1 MKVQVITRTGEE
13 CIRERK
19 GDIFKIKRNT
29 DPALHPFAEAREYTR
44 ALKAA
49 KLDRMF
55 AKPFVGVLSG
65 HTDGVYCMAR
75 HPTDIKLVA
84 SGSATGEA
92 RLWSLASRQCIW
104 KQTAAHA
111 GFLRG
116 LAFLQTN
123 SDDEG
128 EREARLLTCG
138 DDRVVRLWDYRS
150 KDMDALSLTH
160 TTLPFSSTAPALPVA
175 SWTSKGTFTAIDS
188 QYRQKGIFAT
198 SGSQEVAIWD
208 VTRGEPLTTFSWG
221 ADTISATRFNQAERG
236 LLGSLATDRSLMLH
250 DLRTRTTIAKVVM
263 RMRGNALSWNPQEAV
278 YVSVASED
286 YNVYTFD
293 VRYLERAV
301 NVLSGHV
308 SAVLDVDYH
317 PAGHE
322 LVTAGYDRSLR
333 LFGVKGGHSRDIY
346 HTMRMQRLF
355 AVRWSG
361 DGKYVLSASDDGNVR
376 IWKGQASEA
385 LGIKGHRE
393 RESLEYAARVLER
406 HRQLPE
412 VKRIVQH
419 RNLPREIKTR
429 QRQAHEHRQSQRRKE
444 ENRRKHS
451 APGTVPKSNVRDE
464 AVLRRIE

>member
-1 MKVQVITRTGEE
+1 MKVKVITRTSED
-13 CIRERK
+13 CVRERK
-19 GDIFKIKRNT
+19 GDIFKVKRNT
-29 DPALHPFAEAREYTR
+29 DPALHPFSEAREYTR

-55 AKPFVGVLSG
+55 AKPFVGALAG
-65 HTDGVYCMAR
+65 HLDGVYCMAR
-75 HPTDIKLVA
+75 HPTDIKLLA
-84 SGSATGEA
+84 SGSADGEV
-92 RLWSLASRQCIW
+92 RLWNLANRRCVWRQP
-104 KQTAAHA
+104 AAHSS
-111 GFLRG
+111 FLRG
-116 LAFLQTN
+116 LAFLQT
-123 SDDEG
+123 DDTEG

-138 DDRVVRLWDYRS
+138 DDRVIRLWNYHDTS
-150 KDMDALSLTH
+150 VATN
-160 TTLPFSSTAPALPVA
+160 TATPSA
-175 SWTSKGTFTAIDS
+175 SPMNSWSSKGTFTAIDS
-188 QYRQKGIFAT
+188 QYRQRGIFAT
-198 SGSQEVAIWD
+198 AGSQEVAIWD
-208 VTRGEPLTTFSWG
+208 VNRGEPLTTFNWG
-221 ADTISATRFNQAERG
+221 ADTINATRFNQAEQG

-301 NVLSGHV
+301 NVLTGHV

-333 LFGVKGGHSRDIY
+333 LFGVKSGHSRDIY

-376 IWKGQASEA
+376 IWKGQASES

-393 RESLEYAARVLER
+393 REALEYAAHLLEK
-406 HRQLPE
+406 HRQMPE
-412 VKRIVQH
+412 VKRIAHH
-419 RNLPREIKTR
+419 RVLPREIKTR
-429 QRQAHEHRQSQRRKE
+429 QRQAHEHRQSQKRKE

-451 APGTVPKSNVRDE
+451 APGTVPKSNIRDE
-464 AVLRRIE
+464 AVLQRID

>member
-1 MKVQVITRTGEE
+1 MKVKVITRTSEE
-13 CIRERK
+13 CVRERK
-19 GDIFKIKRNT
+19 GDIFKVKRNT
-29 DPALHPFAEAREYTR
+29 DSALHPFAEAREYTR

-55 AKPFVGVLSG
+55 AKPFVGALAG
-65 HTDGVYCMAR
+65 HLDGVYCMAR
-75 HPTDIKLVA
+75 HPTDIKLLA
-84 SGSATGEA
+84 SGSADGEV
-92 RLWSLASRQCIW
+92 RLWNLSSRRCIW
-104 KQTAAHA
+104 RQPAAHSS
-111 GFLRG
+111 FLRG
-116 LAFLQTN
+116 LAFLQT
-123 SDDEG
+123 DDTEG

-138 DDRVVRLWDYRS
+138 DDRVIRLWDYQRNMAAADNAS
-150 KDMDALSLTH
+150 
-160 TTLPFSSTAPALPVA
+160 TLPASPVT

-188 QYRQKGIFAT
+188 QYRQRGIFAT
-198 SGSQEVAIWD
+198 AGSQEVAIWD
-208 VTRGEPLTTFSWG
+208 VSRGEPLTTFNWG
-221 ADTISATRFNQAERG
+221 VDTINATRFNQAEQG

-286 YNVYTFD
+286 HNVYTFD
-293 VRYLERAV
+293 VRYLDRAV

-317 PAGHE
+317 PTGHE

-333 LFGVKGGHSRDIY
+333 LFGVKSGHSRDIY

-376 IWKGQASEA
+376 IWKGHASES

-393 RESLEYAARVLER
+393 REALDYSAHLLEK
-406 HRQLPE
+406 HRQMPE
-412 VKRIVQH
+412 VRRIAHH
-419 RNLPREIKTR
+419 RTLPREIKTK
-429 QRQAHEHRQSQRRKE
+429 QRQAHEHRQSQKRKE

-451 APGTVPKSNVRDE
+451 APGTVPKSNIRDE
-464 AVLRRIE
+464 AVLKRIN